1 MAFRVENETY
11 IHAEE
16 KIVWLEI
23 SGTLVVSTADK
34 HLLTSLRLVVRVVA

>member
-1 MAFRVENETY
+1 MAFRVENEAY

-16 KIVWLEI
+16 KIVRLEI